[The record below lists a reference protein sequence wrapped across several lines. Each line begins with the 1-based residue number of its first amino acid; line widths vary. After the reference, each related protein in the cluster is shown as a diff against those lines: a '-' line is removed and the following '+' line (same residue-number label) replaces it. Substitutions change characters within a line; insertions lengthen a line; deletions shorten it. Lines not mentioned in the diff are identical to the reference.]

1 MERKRKKSAI
11 IKDIPI
17 KEGVVVLLGIPN
29 DRLSSGYLGSA
40 FAPRMI
46 CEQLYFQVEELVKF
60 SGCDGGKMRAC
71 DRIAIVEKH
80 LAVEKMLP
88 RTMIKRVIEEVYDLI
103 CDGKYVVSL
112 GGSHSI
118 SVGSVAAHHRF
129 HPDMS
134 VVQLDA
140 HFDLRKNDGDFMEGR
155 PDSYAHCTVMRHI
168 HAMNISIIQAG
179 IRIDSDIE
187 MEYIRKHNLERNIF
201 RANLRDDNDDII
213 DAIRTHEVYLT
224 LDLDVLDSKLVA
236 TGTPENRGWSWE
248 KLYDFL
254 EMLFSRKRVIGFDVV
269 EVCPGPYFSPAF
281 GKQTCYEVAQLIY
294 WMLWQK
300 FHSKFCK

>member
-17 KEGVVVLLGIPN
+17 EEADLVLLGVPN
-29 DRLSSGYLGSA
+29 DKHSSGYLGSA
-40 FAPRMI
+40 LAPQLI
-46 CEQLYFQVEELVKF
+46 CEQLYYQVEELMKF
-60 SGCDGGKMRAC
+60 SGREGDEVRVCDQ
-71 DRIAIVEKH
+71 IAIAEKQMTM
-80 LAVEKMLP
+80 EEMSTKKM
-88 RTMIKRVIEEVYDLI
+88 ISIVADEVNDLI
-103 CDGKYVVSL
+103 AKGIFVVSL

-118 SVGSVAAHHRF
+118 SVGSVAAHYRF
-129 HPDMS
+129 YPGMS

-140 HFDLRKNDGDFMEGR
+140 HLDFRKNDGDFMQGR

-168 HAMNISIIQAG
+168 HAMNIPIIQAG
-179 IRIDSDIE
+179 IRVDSDIE
-187 MEYIRKHNLERNIF
+187 LEYIRKHKLERNIF

-224 LDLDVLDSKLVA
+224 LDVDVLDSKLVA

-254 EMLFSRKRVIGFDVV
+254 VMLFPEKG
-269 EVCPGPYFSPAF
+269 
-281 GKQTCYEVAQLIY
+281 
-294 WMLWQK
+294 
-300 FHSKFCK
+300 